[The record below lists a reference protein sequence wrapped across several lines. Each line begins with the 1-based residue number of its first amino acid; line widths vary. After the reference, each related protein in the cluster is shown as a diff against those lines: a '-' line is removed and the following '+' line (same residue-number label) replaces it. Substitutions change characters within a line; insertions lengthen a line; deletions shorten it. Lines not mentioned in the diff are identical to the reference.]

1 MRPRTCQRC
10 GGTKMVGQ
18 PLAGWPENTVWR
30 VCPDCASTSPPSA
43 DVGSDNA
50 LRAKALDVLLA
61 WERQEATL
69 DLCVRNGW
77 PAIECDSLRDA
88 IRALRGAL

>member
-1 MRPRTCQRC
+1 M
-10 GGTKMVGQ
+10 
-18 PLAGWPENTVWR
+18 WR
-30 VCPDCASTSPPSA
+30 VCPDCASTPPPSRE
-43 DVGSDNA
+43 VETRDNA